1 MAEKTT
7 RTLYGMYLQTCAHL
21 GIPFEL
27 AKNTT
32 LNELLT
38 IQENRVPDAN
48 VYPTLGYI
56 SLGNGGLAASLLADG
71 ALVMVPKIF
80 EPTSAAPYSP
90 IPLILRTLG
99 NDLTPDQRKNYAL
112 RRLETRNNVTY
123 IAYYLKRIDKT
134 NLKAGMFLTTV
145 VDGVKNTVPFVP
157 TSAVLHPTPPVINNP
172 GVITADGSYV
182 SASAA
187 LNVVLDA
194 VDTEELMN
202 VFNVIYQNPNAAIVS
217 ELALC
222 SGLDLTVPVSDPG
235 GSQFNM
241 LEAIAVQVND
251 LVNIGAPLQFNADG
265 VKFSMDIGATEPL
278 FKKDTTQAP
287 TTLPA

>member
-7 RTLYGMYLQTCAHL
+7 RTIYGMYLQTCAHL
-21 GIPFEL
+21 GIPFEV
-27 AKNTT
+27 AKHTT

-38 IQENRVPDAN
+38 IQADRVPDEN

-56 SLGNGGLAASLLADG
+56 SLGNGGLSASLLADG
-71 ALVMVPKIF
+71 NLVMVPKVF

-90 IPLILRTLG
+90 LPLILRAIG
-99 NDLTPDQRKNYAL
+99 DDLTEVERRKYAL
-112 RRLETRNNVTY
+112 RRIENRNNVNY

-157 TSAVLHPTPPVINNP
+157 DSSVLHPTPPIISNP

-182 SASAA
+182 SASAP
-187 LNVVLDA
+187 LD
-194 VDTEELMN
+194 VILDTLDTQELMN
-202 VFNVIYQNPNAAIVS
+202 VFNIIYQNPNAAVIS

-222 SGLDLTVPVSDPG
+222 SGLDLTVQVNDTG
-235 GSQFNM
+235 GNQFNM

-278 FKKDTTQAP
+278 FNRDRNGNRPAP
-287 TTLPA
+287 I

>member
-21 GIPFEL
+21 GIPFVL

-32 LNELLT
+32 LNELLG
-38 IQENRVPDAN
+38 IQADRVPDAN
-48 VYPTLGYI
+48 VYPTLGYL
-56 SLGNGGLAASLLADG
+56 SLGNGGLAADLLADG
-71 ALVMVPKIF
+71 ALVMVPKVYQ
-80 EPTSAAPYSP
+80 TTNAAPYSP
-90 IPLILRTLG
+90 IPLILRALG
-99 NDLTPDQRKNYAL
+99 NDLTPDQRKHYAL
-112 RRLETRNNVTY
+112 RRLEVRNNVTY

-134 NLKAGMFLTTV
+134 ALKAGMFLTTV
-145 VDGVKNTVPFVP
+145 VDGVKNTVPYVP
-157 TSAVLHPTPPVINNP
+157 DSSVLHPTPPVISNP

-182 SASAA
+182 SASAP

-202 VFNVIYQNPNAAIVS
+202 VFNIIYQNPNAAIIS

-222 SGLDLTVPVSDPG
+222 SGLDLTVAVNDAG
-235 GSQFNM
+235 GNSFNM
-241 LEAIAVQVND
+241 AEAIAVQVND
-251 LVNIGAPLQFNADG
+251 FVNIGAPLQFNADG

-278 FKKDTTQAP
+278 FKKDASNLVIANP
-287 TTLPA
+287 

>member
-7 RTLYGMYLQTCAHL
+7 RTVYGMYLQTCAHL
-21 GIPFEL
+21 GIPFVL
-27 AKNTT
+27 QKNTT
-32 LNELLT
+32 LNELLS
-38 IQENRVPDAN
+38 IQADRVPDAN
-48 VYPTLGYI
+48 VYPTLGYL
-56 SLGNGGLAASLLADG
+56 SLGNGGLSASLLADG
-71 ALVMVPKIF
+71 NPVMIPKIF
-80 EPTSAAPYSP
+80 QATNAAPYSP
-90 IPLILRTLG
+90 IPLILRALG
-99 NDLTPDQRKNYAL
+99 NDLTPDERKKYAL
-112 RRLETRNNVTY
+112 RRLETRGDITY

-134 NLKAGMFLTTV
+134 NLTAGMFLTTV

-157 TSAVLHPTPPVINNP
+157 DSSVLHPAPPVISNP

-182 SASAA
+182 SASAP

-202 VFNVIYQNPNAAIVS
+202 VFNIIYQNPNAAIIS

-222 SGLDLTVPVSDPG
+222 SGLDLTVQVNDAG
-235 GSQFNM
+235 GNTFNM
-241 LEAIAVQVND
+241 AEAIAVQVND

-278 FKKDTTQAP
+278 YSKDMVPVAN
-287 TTLPA
+287 

>member
-27 AKNTT
+27 MKNTT
-32 LNELLT
+32 LNELLD
-38 IQENRVPDAN
+38 IQANRVPDAN
-48 VYPTLGYI
+48 VYPTLGYL
-56 SLGNGGLAASLLADG
+56 SLGNGGLAASLLSDG
-71 ALVMVPKIF
+71 NLVMVPKVF
-80 EPTSAAPYSP
+80 QATNAAPYSP
-90 IPLILRTLG
+90 IPLILRALG
-99 NDLTPDQRKNYAL
+99 DDLPPERREQYAL
-112 RRLETRNNVTY
+112 RRIETRNNVPY
-123 IAYYLKRIDKT
+123 IAYYLKRFDKK

-157 TSAVLHPTPPVINNP
+157 DSSVLHPTPPVISNP
-172 GVITADGSYV
+172 GVITTDGTYV
-182 SASAA
+182 SASAP

-194 VDTEELMN
+194 IDTEELMN
-202 VFNVIYQNPNAAIVS
+202 VFNILYQNPNAAIIS

-222 SGLDLTVPVSDPG
+222 SGLDLTVSVNDVG
-235 GSQFNM
+235 GNQFNM
-241 LEAIAVQVND
+241 TEAIAVQVND

-278 FKKDTTQAP
+278 MGKDVNATR
-287 TTLPA
+287 PA

>member
-7 RTLYGMYLQTCAHL
+7 RTIYGMYLQTCSHL
-21 GIPFEL
+21 GIPFEV
-27 AKNTT
+27 AKHTT

-38 IQENRVPDAN
+38 IQADRVPDEN

-56 SLGNGGLAASLLADG
+56 SLGNGGLSASLLADG
-71 ALVMVPKIF
+71 NLVMVPKVF

-90 IPLILRTLG
+90 LPLILRAIG
-99 NDLTPDQRKNYAL
+99 DDLTEVERRKYAL
-112 RRLETRNNVTY
+112 RRIENRNNVNY

-157 TSAVLHPTPPVINNP
+157 DSSVLHPTPPIISNP

-182 SASAA
+182 SASAP
-187 LNVVLDA
+187 LD
-194 VDTEELMN
+194 VILDTLDTQELMN
-202 VFNVIYQNPNAAIVS
+202 VFNIIYQNPNAAVIS

-222 SGLDLTVPVSDPG
+222 SGLDLTVQVNDTG
-235 GSQFNM
+235 GNQFNM

-278 FKKDTTQAP
+278 FNRDRNGNR
-287 TTLPA
+287 PAAI